1 MPHDVLFI
9 LDVLSGL
16 VCFMSTFLSIPTNVR
31 FSSTTMADALDSIAK
46 IKESNVMAPL
56 LPVEIVHDIVCY
68 ALSSFYWAYF
78 VNGDIVYKGSILSEN
93 PSEDDDGSIKGQKGT
108 EWDPAIAMAG
118 INAIFREQTLRI
130 ASKALGIPRA
140 VGGRFVSL

>member
-1 MPHDVLFI
+1 
-9 LDVLSGL
+9 
-16 VCFMSTFLSIPTNVR
+16 
-31 FSSTTMADALDSIAK
+31 MADAPDSIAK
-46 IKESNVMAPL
+46 IKENNVMAPL

-78 VNGDIVYKGSILSEN
+78 VNGDIVYKGSILNEN
-93 PSEDDDGSIKGQKGT
+93 EAPSEDDDGSIKGQKGT
-108 EWDPAIAMAG
+108 EWDPVIAMAG

-140 VGGRFVSL
+140 VGGRFVFL